1 MEEFTLQEL
10 SYFLVM
16 LLGGIGGLFHVI
28 QRSRCTK
35 INCCGVSCTRDVQ
48 NIEDDKEPESNM
60 EMLEQIEKNI

>member
-16 LLGGIGGLFHVI
+16 SLGSIGGLFHVI

-35 INCCGVSCTRDVQ
+35 IDCCGVSCTRDIRNMTEDQ
-48 NIEDDKEPESNM
+48 EPKSNI
-60 EMLEQIEKNI
+60 EMLEQVENNI

>member
-35 INCCGVSCTRDVQ
+35 IDCCGVSCTRDIQ
-48 NIEDDKEPESNM
+48 NMTEDQEPKNNIEL
-60 EMLEQIEKNI
+60 LEQIENNI

>member
-16 LLGGIGGLFHVI
+16 LLGGIGGLAHVI

-35 INCCGVSCTRDVQ
+35 INCCGVSCTRDIK
-48 NIEDDKEPESNM
+48 NMTEEKEKENNLELLDQM
-60 EMLEQIEKNI
+60 ENKI